1 VKDLSR
7 EEAMK
12 GYIDEIKN
20 IIETMPHNEFVDR
33 LVKAIGPF
41 YEFVDENG
49 EIQNENESDDENE
62 ENELEITSINKNF
75 NGMDSSQASNGLTN
89 SYDMMTS
96 ASFNNINNNGNNLEP
111 YSNANISSMIIS
123 SNNGFDLSKSLITS
137 ASTSCNTTG
146 DFLNKN
152 EKVNG
157 ETLSNGNAYGIIL
170 NGNGLHN
177 TLTETNNKNTSGE
190 Y

>member
-1 VKDLSR
+1 MKDLSR
-7 EEAMK
+7 EEAMQ

-20 IIETMPHNEFVDR
+20 IIETMPHNEFIDR

-49 EIQNENESDDENE
+49 EIQNENESDE
-62 ENELEITSINKNF
+62 ENELEITSINNNKNF
-75 NGMDSSQASNGLTN
+75 NEMDSSQASNGLTK

-137 ASTSCNTTG
+137 ASTSCNITG
-146 DFLNKN
+146 DFSKKD
-152 EKVNG
+152 EKVKG

-177 TLTETNNKNTSGE
+177 TLTETNNKNTSGR
-190 Y
+190 